1 MTYQQKIARRVA
13 FRFLR
18 EMKYLKQTGIAHNV
32 IIELWLREL
41 ITFNT
46 KNILIKWLYMCEV
59 QYGRK
64 RQVREHINSI
74 KRLLQ

>member
-32 IIELWLREL
+32 IIELWLSEL

-46 KNILIKWLYMCEV
+46 KNLLINWLY
-59 QYGRK
+59 
-64 RQVREHINSI
+64 N
-74 KRLLQ
+74 